1 MLIQESINSNY
12 KRASIFVGAFFCL
25 IFFLSLSSCKE
36 KKSTPDWSQTS
47 KQQETLQKTDAI
59 GRAQTTPSNVESPKK
74 ENTPVRF
81 LAYNLRNYL
90 TMHRFSH
97 GKSSTRSKPEKE
109 VRKLINIIQSAH
121 PDILGVCEIGQDKDL
136 KDLQSRL
143 KKAGISLPYIHRTHG
158 DDPVRSLAIL
168 SRFPITSTAKPTSS
182 RYTINGKPFQ
192 ISRGILDV
200 TIQLPNKKIRFLGV
214 HLKSKRPVEEADQA
228 IMRRYESILF
238 RKHIDTILSKNQ
250 NALLLAYGDF
260 NDTKHS
266 KAVYTIK
273 GRSHTRNQMEM
284 LNLTDSRGETWTH
297 YWKREDTYSR
307 FDYVFTSK
315 QLTPFIDKRKSCIL
329 DLKNAYLASDHRPL
343 FILIQ

>member
-1 MLIQESINSNY
+1 MLYIKI
-12 KRASIFVGAFFCL
+12 
-25 IFFLSLSSCKE
+25 
-36 KKSTPDWSQTS
+36 
-47 KQQETLQKTDAI
+47 
-59 GRAQTTPSNVESPKK
+59 
-74 ENTPVRF
+74 
-81 LAYNLRNYL
+81 LRNYL

-182 RYTINGKPFQ
+182 HYTINGKPFQ

-238 RKHIDTILSKNQ
+238 RKHIDTILTQ
-250 NALLLAYGDF
+250 TPNALLLAYGDF

-315 QLTPFIDKRKSCIL
+315 QLTPFIDKRNALPGNVCKVRALRAVLADEAIDVLIRSALRGRVRMYKIGYHFPVAGIL
-329 DLKNAYLASDHRPL
+329 LWIGELLSDVNSYGQRL
-343 FILIQ
+343 EAIRL